1 MTFSMRFSASTHL
14 VLDRDAHPA
23 AYFCPRKET
32 CSMDA
37 NSDLRTLRLLE
48 GYLTDLICEVKKPS
62 AIDLL
67 TQALLSLQWT
77 LRQSERSKGMVA

>member
-1 MTFSMRFSASTHL
+1 
-14 VLDRDAHPA
+14 
-23 AYFCPRKET
+23 
-32 CSMDA
+32 MDA